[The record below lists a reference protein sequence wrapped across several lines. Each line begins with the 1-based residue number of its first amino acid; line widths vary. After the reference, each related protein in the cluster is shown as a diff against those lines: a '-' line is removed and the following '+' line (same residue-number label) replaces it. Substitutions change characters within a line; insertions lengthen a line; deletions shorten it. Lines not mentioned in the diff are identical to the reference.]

1 MLFAI
6 RFTDKPSM
14 LDIRKNFL
22 PAHIEWLEQRRGA
35 ILVAGSLR
43 EEVDTNPLGALWIV
57 EANDKTEVTALFQT
71 DPFWVN
77 GLRAG
82 YEIRH
87 WSKAFPQRKTAV

>member
-14 LDIRKNFL
+14 LDVRKRFL
-22 PAHIEWLEQRRGA
+22 PAHIEWLDQRQDT

-43 EEVDTNPLGALWIV
+43 ANVDANPVGALWIV
-57 EANDKTEVTALFQT
+57 EADDEAQVEAVFQT

-82 YEIRH
+82 VEIML
-87 WSKAFPQRKTAV
+87 WSKAFPLRKVEV